1 MVVDFVSIMAAQ
13 ALPSLKDMTVHED
26 LKNRKKN
33 TSFGSSNNM
42 KSDVLY
48 LEKLSKIIV
57 NEFSTAKKKITL
69 YRNNVFPRY

>member
-13 ALPSLKDMTVHED
+13 ALSSLKDMTVHED

-33 TSFGSSNNM
+33 IGFGSSDNM

-69 YRNNVFPRY
+69 YRNNVFPR